1 MFHVF
6 FAVVNMVRF
15 YDLVEKEIPTFRGLK
30 YTNGDMEIAV
40 ALMKEGRNL
49 MLGSDTILWGALHLG
64 FDAAILTTLSI
75 CPETIRDVYDN
86 FLKNKTKEGREA
98 QLKLNNRIKEI
109 LSHGTGEWV
118 ECMKNEFN
126 RVHKTLNAG
135 TTRKPIITHNVK
147 RK

>member
-1 MFHVF
+1 
-6 FAVVNMVRF
+6 MVRF
-15 YDLVEKEIPTFRGLK
+15 YDLIEKDLPTFCGLK

-40 ALMKEGRNL
+40 ALMKEGRNI

-75 CPETIRDVYDN
+75 YPEIIRDIYDN

-135 TTRKPIITHNVK
+135 TTRKPTITHNVK
-147 RK
+147 RS

>member
-1 MFHVF
+1 
-6 FAVVNMVRF
+6 MVRF
-15 YDLVEKEIPTFRGLK
+15 YDLVEKDVPTFRGLK

-40 ALMKEGRNL
+40 ALMKDGRNI

-75 CPETIRDVYDN
+75 CPELVRDIYDN

-98 QLKLNNRIKEI
+98 QLKLNQRIKGI

-126 RVHKTLNAG
+126 RIHKSLNAG
-135 TTRKPIITHNVK
+135 TTRKPTITNNVK
-147 RK
+147 RS